1 MIRDHQSERTKAPTE
16 FLNIRVQMAKNL
28 DTSAAQTEVPPD
40 VALSGPGS
48 DSPVKIVLRLYLS
61 YSGSNKAIT
70 NVSFSVTGPAFIT
83 AMPSNTFIAEV
94 FSRIALFYLFASLIS
109 HNIF

>member
-1 MIRDHQSERTKAPTE
+1 
-16 FLNIRVQMAKNL
+16 MAKNL
-28 DTSAAQTEVPPD
+28 DTNVAQTDIPTD

-83 AMPSNTFIAEV
+83 AMPSNIFIAEV
-94 FSRIALFYLFASLIS
+94 SPLALIVLCFFG
-109 HNIF
+109 HNTL